1 MPWTSEDEISS
12 LLKAPMGFQTLHLFT
27 WINPKDKVFD
37 LRWGKWL
44 TPSID
49 VCNLTFVW
57 WVLAIS
63 NLNIVLQQNIQIFLN
78 GKGKDFGSIQK
89 ELNIWRRNVFH
100 EANCVPSWDCLKL
113 FVPPSKELRLFSKF
127 QDSYLFLVIKEWK

>member
-49 VCNLTFVW
+49 VCNLTFVSRPP
-57 WVLAIS
+57 AIS

-89 ELNIWRRNVFH
+89 ELNI
-100 EANCVPSWDCLKL
+100 
-113 FVPPSKELRLFSKF
+113 
-127 QDSYLFLVIKEWK
+127 